1 MYQIENDDLKVILS
15 DTGGLVR
22 IYNKLTGQE
31 NLFSDC
37 GFSLVS
43 DLAKKNLAGKDMD
56 FAVREISGTEVVLQ
70 AECQEI
76 QIILHNSLLEN
87 ELNCYMEIKNTGAD
101 GGLSLFCGRQPVFR
115 NRLAGC
121 TAYPK
126 RREKLC
132 MPPVYRG

>member
-43 DLAKKNLAGKDMD
+43 DL
-56 FAVREISGTEVVLQ
+56 
-70 AECQEI
+70 
-76 QIILHNSLLEN
+76 SL
-87 ELNCYMEIKNTGAD
+87 IHI
-101 GGLSLFCGRQPVFR
+101 
-115 NRLAGC
+115 
-121 TAYPK
+121 
-126 RREKLC
+126 
-132 MPPVYRG
+132 

>member
-87 ELNCYMEIKNTGAD
+87 ELNCYMEIKNTGA
-101 GGLSLFCGRQPVFR
+101 GCTGLSGFDKGL
-115 NRLAGC
+115 L
-121 TAYPK
+121 
-126 RREKLC
+126 
-132 MPPVYRG
+132 

>member
-76 QIILHNSLLEN
+76 QIILHNIFMKKYGIDPNYSKTMTEDHVVA
-87 ELNCYMEIKNTGAD
+87 K
-101 GGLSLFCGRQPVFR
+101 
-115 NRLAGC
+115 
-121 TAYPK
+121 
-126 RREKLC
+126 
-132 MPPVYRG
+132 

>member
-43 DLAKKNLAGKDMD
+43 DLAKKNLEGHGFCSQRNQRDG
-56 FAVREISGTEVVLQ
+56 SGL
-70 AECQEI
+70 
-76 QIILHNSLLEN
+76 
-87 ELNCYMEIKNTGAD
+87 TG
-101 GGLSLFCGRQPVFR
+101 
-115 NRLAGC
+115 
-121 TAYPK
+121 
-126 RREKLC
+126 
-132 MPPVYRG
+132 